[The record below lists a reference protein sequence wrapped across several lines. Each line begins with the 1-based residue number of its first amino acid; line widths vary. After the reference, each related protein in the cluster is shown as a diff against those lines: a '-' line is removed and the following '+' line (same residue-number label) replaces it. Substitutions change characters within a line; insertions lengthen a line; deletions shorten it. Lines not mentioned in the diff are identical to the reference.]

1 MRLLERTGTR
11 TAPDLPDAPEIAMA
25 TGLASWRR
33 PVLVVAYGPIG
44 GDEPLIAALP
54 FGWRLTR
61 HDALGHQPSEVL
73 VVVAAASGADVA
85 RVRHSRPGDPLLAI
99 VPLMADSSVV
109 VDALEAGADAC
120 IRTSAATVVASYL
133 VAMQRRRE
141 LERVTDLT
149 RV

>member
-1 MRLLERTGTR
+1 
-11 TAPDLPDAPEIAMA
+11 MA
-25 TGLASWRR
+25 TGRSSWRR

-44 GDEPLIAALP
+44 GDEPLTASLP

-61 HDALGHQPSEVL
+61 HDALGHPAGELL
-73 VVVAAASGADVA
+73 VVVAAATGAEVA
-85 RVRHSRPGDPLLAI
+85 RVRRCHPGDPLLAI

-149 RV
+149 RL

>member
-1 MRLLERTGTR
+1 
-11 TAPDLPDAPEIAMA
+11 MA
-25 TGLASWRR
+25 TGLSSWRR

-44 GDEPLIAALP
+44 GDEPLIASLP
-54 FGWRLTR
+54 FGWRVTR
-61 HDALGHQPSEVL
+61 HDAFRQPAGELL
-73 VVVAAASGADVA
+73 VVVAAPTGAEVA
-85 RVRHSRPGDPLLAI
+85 RVRRYHPGDPLLAI

-149 RV
+149 RL